1 MAKAP
6 AKKAAKNAK
15 KSAKRASTA
24 RKSAQTKAE
33 DNRTPGRKAAPEKSV
48 RKSAASK
55 TSTSIRIKRAYDP
68 PGADDG
74 PRILIDRLW
83 PRGIA
88 RSKLKLDAWP
98 KHLSPSNAL
107 RKWYQHDPE
116 KFAEFRKR
124 YVAELKAQGEGLDEL
139 RAAVK
144 GRTVTLLTA
153 TKEID
158 LSHATVLRDLICS
171 TA

>member
-1 MAKAP
+1 MRRQKSAKATTNKNV
-6 AKKAAKNAK
+6 AKKKAA
-15 KSAKRASTA
+15 R
-24 RKSAQTKAE
+24 
-33 DNRTPGRKAAPEKSV
+33 PKAA
-48 RKSAASK
+48 
-55 TSTSIRIKRAYDP
+55 IQIKRAYDP

-74 PRILIDRLW
+74 LRILIDRLW
-83 PRGIA
+83 PRGLA
-88 RSKLKLDAWP
+88 KSRLRLDAWP

-107 RKWYQHDPE
+107 RKWYRHDPE

-124 YVAELKAQGEGLDEL
+124 YLAELKAQGEGLDEL

-158 LSHATVLRDLICS
+158 L
-171 TA
+171 